1 MPPRKATS
9 AKTGSPKP
17 AKLRAGKSAAGKT
30 AAAKAPPRRRVSL
43 AKAGEQLRASDPV
56 LAGIIDAVGKLPSTR
71 AGRPEREDHYG
82 ALVRSIV
89 GQQLSVLAAR
99 AIYGRLIERF
109 GGRPPTPQEI
119 LADEPEELRAAAGLS
134 RAKVGFLRS
143 LAEHALS
150 GELELERLDRLPD
163 EEVIAELV
171 AVKGLGEWTAHMF
184 LMFHLER
191 PDVLAVGDLGIR
203 RAIERA
209 YGLEELPTPAEV
221 ERIGEPWRPHRTLA
235 CRYLWRSLQNEPAS

>member
-1 MPPRKATS
+1 M
-9 AKTGSPKP
+9 
-17 AKLRAGKSAAGKT
+17 
-30 AAAKAPPRRRVSL
+30 
-43 AKAGEQLRASDPV
+43 
-56 LAGIIDAVGKLPSTR
+56 AGIIDAVGKLPSAR

-109 GGRPPTPQEI
+109 GGRPPTPQEL
-119 LADEPEELRAAAGLS
+119 LAEEPEELRAAAGLS

-143 LAEHALS
+143 LAEHVLS

-163 EEVIAELV
+163 EEVTAELV
-171 AVKGLGEWTAHMF
+171 AVKGLGEWTSHMF

-209 YGLEELPTPAEV
+209 YGLDELPAPAEV
-221 ERIGEPWRPHRTLA
+221 ERIGEPWRPYRTIA
-235 CRYLWRSLQNEPAS
+235 CRYLWRSLQNEPG